1 MQRPDGVCSNA
12 EIVTTRTY
20 SVEARST
27 DVFGR
32 VLCDCR
38 EHHFV
43 VDGPVHNGCP
53 GEEVTPAEHF
63 LAGIAS
69 CGVELVEVFAREV
82 KLALRK
88 VEVDVSGEIEPENP
102 VRPDL
107 TVFNRVRLRFQLEG
121 VTRDEAER
129 LVTRFKGR

>member
-1 MQRPDGVCSNA
+1 M
-12 EIVTTRTY
+12 TTRTY

-38 EHHFV
+38 EHHFI

-63 LAGIAS
+63 LAGIAA
-69 CGVELVEVFAREV
+69 CGVELVQVFARDEE
-82 KLALRK
+82 LALRK
-88 VEVDVSGEIEPENP
+88 VEVDVSGEIEPGNP

-121 VTRDEAER
+121 VTPDEAAR

>member
-1 MQRPDGVCSNA
+1 VATAAGVRRY
-12 EIVTTRTY
+12 EVD
-20 SVEARST
+20 ARSS

-53 GEEVTPAEHF
+53 GEEITPAELF

-69 CGVELVEVFAREV
+69 CGVELVQVFAKEED
-82 KLALRK
+82 LPLRG
-88 VEVDVSGEIEPENP
+88 VRTEIAGEIEPANP

-107 TVFNRVRLRFQLEG
+107 TLFNRVRLVFRLDG
-121 VTRDEAER
+121 VTQQDAEQ
-129 LVTRFKGR
+129 LVERFKGR

>member
-1 MQRPDGVCSNA
+1 MAVA
-12 EIVTTRTY
+12 TRSY
-20 SVEARST
+20 EVAARST

-53 GEEVTPAEHF
+53 GEEVTPAELF
-63 LAGIAS
+63 LSGIAA
-69 CGVELVEVFAREV
+69 CGVELLQVFAREEE
-82 KLALRK
+82 LALERVH
-88 VEVDVSGEIEPENP
+88 VEIGGELEPSNP

-107 TVFNRVRLRFQLEG
+107 TLFNRVRLTFELQG
-121 VTRDEAER
+121 VTQDQGEH
-129 LVTRFKGR
+129 LVERFKGR